1 MDKINV
7 FLTSDSFTKL
17 LTVIIYIL
25 IALLVF
31 NSIKF
36 LLTKIATR
44 KTSKQHQ
51 TVLKIIRDGAKII
64 ILFFLVVASLT
75 VYGIDV
81 TKILAGLG
89 VISLVA
95 GLALQDLL
103 KDLIAGFSIILE
115 DYFAIGDV
123 ITLNDFKGEVISLGI
138 KSTKVKSFNGSILMI
153 NNREINKVINHSR
166 ENTLGIVNILISND
180 EKASMVIDIIED
192 ALNHFELG
200 NSFINKPECIGITN
214 LSENYNEYRI
224 IFLAKPEEHYAAE
237 RDIRK
242 IVSNYLIDAKIKM
255 PTMRCDNER
264 V

>member
-1 MDKINV
+1 MENLSHFFKSED
-7 FLTSDSFTKL
+7 FSKL
-17 LTVIIYIL
+17 ITVLIYVL
-25 IALLVF
+25 IALIVF

-36 LLTKIATR
+36 LLNKIAER
-44 KTSKQHQ
+44 KSSKQHQ
-51 TVLKIIRDGAKII
+51 TVLKIMRDGSKII
-64 ILFFLVVASLT
+64 IIFFLIVASLT

-89 VISLVA
+89 VVSLVA

-115 DYFAIGDV
+115 DYFSIGDV

-166 ENTLGIVNILISND
+166 DNTLGIVNILVSND
-180 EKASMVIDIIED
+180 EKASIVISVIND

-200 NSFINKPECIGITN
+200 TSVINKPECIGITN
-214 LSENYNEYRI
+214 LSEYYNEYRI
-224 IFLAKPEEHYAAE
+224 IFLAKPEEQYGAE

-242 IVSNYLIDAKIKM
+242 IVTNYLIDSNIKM
-255 PTMRCDNER
+255 PAMRYDNER
-264 V
+264 I

>member
-1 MDKINV
+1 MDKLSH
-7 FLTSDSFTKL
+7 FFKSPAFTKL
-17 LTVIIYIL
+17 LTVFIYII
-25 IALLVF
+25 IALVIY

-36 LLTKIATR
+36 LLNKIASRRT
-44 KTSKQHQ
+44 TKQHQ
-51 TVLKIIRDGAKII
+51 TALKIIRDGAKFVI
-64 ILFFLVVASLT
+64 FFFFIVASLT

-89 VISLVA
+89 VVSLVA

-166 ENTLGIVNILISND
+166 ENTLGSVNILVSND
-180 EKASMVIDIIED
+180 EKANMVIKAIDE
-192 ALNHFELG
+192 ALNRVELAS
-200 NSFINKPECIGITN
+200 SFINKPECIGLTN

-242 IVSNYLIDAKIKM
+242 IVSDYLIDAKIKM
-255 PTMRCDNER
+255 PTLRYDHER